1 MYCGTKGKKNHA
13 DLAKAVLKCMCICVA
28 GDSSGRKAEEE
39 ARISKTRL
47 IYWL

>member
-1 MYCGTKGKKNHA
+1 MYCGTKGEKNHA

-39 ARISKTRL
+39 ARISKTGL